1 MLHLLLLVV
10 GLVVQNVISFQ
21 SHALPYVANLQPYR
35 IPRRF
40 ELTAVDPEIYTI
52 DVTEPHPRT
61 VETALKHCE
70 TFQRFAAC
78 TVVAQHT
85 MDAFQQAS
93 TFVNNFYGTATVPK
107 RVIIDSGCG
116 AGLSTFSLASLYP
129 DIPVIGVDRSV
140 ARLSRNKRIQL
151 KNVGYENDQAG
162 REEEGEEEEEEEER
176 DLLETE
182 NTQLQFQKLTNAI
195 LLRAELSDFFLLISN
210 QTDWV
215 IHSHYLL
222 YPNPYPKSKH
232 LRRRWHG
239 HPILPVILA
248 LGGKLV
254 LRSNWNIYCYEMIQA
269 VDAIVS
275 ASILPGLTCD
285 IQTCAIGEEEGGVQQ
300 SYSAGL
306 TLQTRKSTGCAIG
319 VKTHFQNKFI
329 KAGIPVYEVSFDLGE
344 RTKEQ
349 RLYMLNNIK

>member
-1 MLHLLLLVV
+1 MK
-10 GLVVQNVISFQ
+10 NVISFQ
-21 SHALPYVANLQPYR
+21 PRPHALH
-35 IPRRF
+35 RF
-40 ELTAVDPEIYTI
+40 GLTAVDPNIYSI

-70 TFQRFAAC
+70 TFHRFAAC

-85 MDAFQQAS
+85 LDAFQQAC
-93 TFVNNFYGTATVPK
+93 TFVDNFYGNTNVAK

-140 ARLSRNKRIQL
+140 TRLSRNKRIQL
-151 KNVGYENDQAG
+151 KNVGKEDDK
-162 REEEGEEEEEEEER
+162 EEEEDDDEKEEEEEEEER
-176 DLLETE
+176 DWMEAE
-182 NTQLQFQKLTNAI
+182 NNRLQFEKLSNAI

-254 LRSNWNIYCYEMIQA
+254 LRSNWNVYCYEMIQA

-275 ASILPGLTCD
+275 ASILPGLTCN
-285 IQTCAIGEEEGGVQQ
+285 IQTCAIGEEEGVQQ
-300 SYSAGL
+300 TYSAGFAL
-306 TLQTRKSTGCAIG
+306 KTRLSTGCVLGI
-319 VKTHFQNKFI
+319 KTHFQNKFV
-329 KAGIPVYEVSFDLGE
+329 KAGIPIYEVSFELGE
-344 RTKEQ
+344 RTKEE
-349 RLYMLNNIK
+349 RCYMLNNIK

>member
-1 MLHLLLLVV
+1 MLQLWLFLVV
-10 GLVVQNVISFQ
+10 VFVVKNVFSFQ
-21 SHALPYVANLQPYR
+21 LRSHTHPIFTTHQSHG

-40 ELTAVDPEIYTI
+40 KLTAVDPEIYTI
-52 DVTEPHPRT
+52 DVTETHPRT

-78 TVVAQHT
+78 TIVTRHT
-85 MDAFQQAS
+85 LDAFQQACS
-93 TFVNNFYGTATVPK
+93 FVDNFYGNTTNVTK

-129 DIPVIGVDRSV
+129 DIPIIGVDRSV

-151 KNVGYENDQAG
+151 KNVGEDDV
-162 REEEGEEEEEEEER
+162 EGVEDDDDDDDEEEEEEIR
-176 DLLETE
+176 DLR
-182 NTQLQFQKLTNAI
+182 FQKLSNAI

-254 LRSNWNIYCYEMIQA
+254 LRSNWNIYCYEMIKA

-275 ASILPGLTCD
+275 TSILPGLTCD
-285 IQTCAIGEEEGGVQQ
+285 IQTCTIGEEEEEGIQQ
-300 SYSAGL
+300 TYSPNHAL
-306 TLQTRKSTGCAIG
+306 KTRLSTGCVLG
-319 VKTHFQNKFI
+319 VKTHFQNKFV
-329 KAGIPVYEVSFDLGE
+329 KAGIPIYEVSFDLGE
-344 RTKEQ
+344 RTNEQ
-349 RLYMLNNIK
+349 RCYMLNNIK